1 MFTTQDDADF
11 GEGEEVL
18 ERPVPIRG
26 SDPLTLRL
34 LMRVDDLPESAFM
47 HVGTLEDARAKAEE
61 MAAG

>member
-34 LMRVDDLPESAFM
+34 LMRVDDLPESAC
-47 HVGTLEDARAKAEE
+47 LII
-61 MAAG
+61 